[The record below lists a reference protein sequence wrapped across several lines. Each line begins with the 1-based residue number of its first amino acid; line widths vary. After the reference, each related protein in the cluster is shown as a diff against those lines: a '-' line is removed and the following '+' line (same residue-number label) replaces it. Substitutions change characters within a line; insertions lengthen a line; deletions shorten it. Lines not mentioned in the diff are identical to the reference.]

1 MKSSSAGNVIIL
13 FSMLVLFSFGG
24 CYTVLMDPLML
35 TSSEDGNSVPT
46 SIQGDYT
53 YTSDTAYNYS
63 QAELD
68 ERYYDIQNAGLNTAP
83 GTSFDPYGWL
93 VPSTSL
99 PWWYEAVAA
108 VPPTAVAAPSSSAA
122 ESRQHRRTTGS
133 TRGNDQLSPDIHAS
147 TTVTTTTTT
156 IITAPP
162 PPAATAAPE
171 SGTTTDRSRTTGN
184 NSAAPAPATRNTG
197 SNRGDGRD

>member
-1 MKSSSAGNVIIL
+1 
-13 FSMLVLFSFGG
+13 MLVLFSFGG

-184 NSAAPAPATRNTG
+184 NSAAPVNRNTG

>member
-1 MKSSSAGNVIIL
+1 
-13 FSMLVLFSFGG
+13 MLVLFFFSG
-24 CYTVLMDPLML
+24 CYTVLMDPSML
-35 TSSEDGNSVPT
+35 TSSEGGNSVPT
-46 SIQGDYT
+46 SIQGGYR
-53 YTSDTAYNYS
+53 SDTAYNYS

-68 ERYYDIQNAGLNTAP
+68 ETYYDIQNAGLNTSP
-83 GTSFDPYGWL
+83 GMSIDPYGWL
-93 VPSTSL
+93 APSTSL
-99 PWWYEAVAA
+99 PWWYEVVAV

-122 ESRQHRRTTGS
+122 GSRPHRRTTGS
-133 TRGNDQLSPDIHAS
+133 TRGNDQSSSDIHAS
-147 TTVTTTTTT
+147 TTVTTTTTTT

>member
-133 TRGNDQLSPDIHAS
+133 TRGNDQSSPDIHAS

-171 SGTTTDRSRTTGN
+171 SGTTTDHSRTTGN
-184 NSAAPAPATRNTG
+184 NSAAPVNRNTG

>member
-133 TRGNDQLSPDIHAS
+133 TRGNDQSSPDIHAS

-184 NSAAPAPATRNTG
+184 NSAAPVNRNTG

>member
-1 MKSSSAGNVIIL
+1 MKSSSAGKVIIF

-24 CYTVLMDPLML
+24 CYTVLMDPSML
-35 TSSEDGNSVPT
+35 TSSENGNPVPT

-53 YTSDTAYNYS
+53 SDTAYNNS

-68 ERYYDIQNAGLNTAP
+68 ERYYDIQNAGLNTTP

-99 PWWYEAVAA
+99 PWWDEVIAPI
-108 VPPTAVAAPSSSAA
+108 PPTAVPASSSSAA
-122 ESRQHRRTTGS
+122 ESRPHRRTTGS
-133 TRGNDQLSPDIHAS
+133 TRGNDQSSPDIHTS

-171 SGTTTDRSRTTGN
+171 SGTTTDRSRTAGN

>member
-1 MKSSSAGNVIIL
+1 MKSSSAGKVIIF

-24 CYTVLMDPLML
+24 CYTVLMDPSML
-35 TSSEDGNSVPT
+35 TSSEGGNSLPT

-53 YTSDTAYNYS
+53 SDTAYNYT

-68 ERYYDIQNAGLNTAP
+68 ERYYDIQNAGLNTTP

-99 PWWYEAVAA
+99 PWWDEVIAP
-108 VPPTAVAAPSSSAA
+108 VPPTAIAAPSSSAA
-122 ESRQHRRTTGS
+122 GSRPHRRTTGS
-133 TRGNDQLSPDIHAS
+133 TRGNDQSSPDIHAS
-147 TTVTTTTTT
+147 TTVTTTTIT

-162 PPAATAAPE
+162 PPAATATPG
-171 SGTTTDRSRTTGN
+171 SGTTTDRIRTTGN

-197 SNRGDGRD
+197 SNRGDGGD

>member
-133 TRGNDQLSPDIHAS
+133 TRGNDQSSPDIHAS

-171 SGTTTDRSRTTGN
+171 SGTTTDHSRTTGN

>member
-1 MKSSSAGNVIIL
+1 
-13 FSMLVLFSFGG
+13 MLVLFSFGG

-99 PWWYEAVAA
+99 PWWDEVIAPI
-108 VPPTAVAAPSSSAA
+108 PPTAVAAPSSSAA

-133 TRGNDQLSPDIHAS
+133 TRGNDQSSPDIHAS

-171 SGTTTDRSRTTGN
+171 SGTTTDHSRTTGN